1 MRSCGPDVLAVTSEN
16 PAKKGS
22 IIKGIA
28 KCDARG
34 FISFSEVANVPG
46 QQGDQLMARAK
57 KRRAWTTQDVRA
69 LKTHSKNKTSVKA
82 ISRTMKRTPAAL
94 RQKAQRLGIALGHR
108 R

>member
-1 MRSCGPDVLAVTSEN
+1 MLRQVCHVSPPRTPPSSAGSSRALRSVT
-16 PAKKGS
+16 
-22 IIKGIA
+22 
-28 KCDARG
+28 RG

-82 ISRTMKRTPAAL
+82 ISRTMKRTPAAV